1 MHRLKE
7 VVEHTRLQAVV
18 TPDCASWAIKARNAI
33 TLGDRI
39 QDTLHTSRFLPAAI

>member
-7 VVEHTRLQAVV
+7 VVERTRLQAVA

-33 TLGDRI
+33 TLSDRV
-39 QDTLHTSRFLPAAI
+39 QGTLNTSRCLPPAI